1 MKYIGKE
8 RDFQRAIAG
17 YLNSIS
23 ALYCHVPNE
32 AKRTGRQGYQLKLQG
47 MSQGVPDILIFDRN
61 EQYNGFAIELKVG
74 YNKASDEQLRWLD
87 NLALRGWKTLI
98 SNDIDEVLQE
108 IDAYFK

>member
-1 MKYIGKE
+1 MKYKGKE

-17 YLNSIS
+17 YLNSKS
-23 ALYCHVPNE
+23 ALFVHVPNE
-32 AKRTGRQGYQLKLQG
+32 GKRSAIAGRQLVLQG
-47 MSQGVPDILIFDRN
+47 LSKGCPDILIFDRN

-98 SNDIDEVLQE
+98 SNDIDEVLHE

>member
-1 MKYIGKE
+1 
-8 RDFQRAIAG
+8 
-17 YLNSIS
+17 
-23 ALYCHVPNE
+23 
-32 AKRTGRQGYQLKLQG
+32 